1 MNLSDYLRVQRG
13 SSSKLKE
20 FYGDYA
26 YLNNVKIPD
35 PIKILNH

>member
-13 SSSKLKE
+13 SSSKLKK

-26 YLNNVKIPD
+26 YLNNVKIPS
-35 PIKILNH
+35 PIKIWSH